1 MPLASRGPGLDPP
14 RLSAAADLGFGDPGL
29 DLGRMRPAVTAAS
42 TETFAVTP
50 SSRTPL
56 GGILR
61 AAHNLGR
68 SPPPSTA
75 TSEVSRG
82 YGSHQ
87 QQHSCFH
94 SFGDSLNCPVPPR
107 HTTTTGELGAKAPER
122 ARSWGR
128 GSSGREPWAATK
140 ETAAVVA
147 GAIQRGHSTRQN
159 RLPASRPRLADVAA
173 VAAEITAAM
182 LPRNSASTPLASAA
196 PTSAVAAANLATW
209 ATVSLQAA

>member
-75 TSEVSRG
+75 TSEVSHG

-147 GAIQRGHSTRQN
+147 GAITRGHSTRQN
-159 RLPASRPRLADVAA
+159 RLPASRPRLAARL
-173 VAAEITAAM
+173 T
-182 LPRNSASTPLASAA
+182 LRPSRQRSRPPCSP
-196 PTSAVAAANLATW
+196 
-209 ATVSLQAA
+209 ATVPRLR